1 MLNSSVLVQKQ
12 YPVSNT
18 PDIISSAMQA
28 LHNIH
33 TLDGSI
39 TRGMRGITRAFKWA
53 DSLLAFSF
61 RCFHVTDVGCWRWG
75 FTAKRM
81 CRKRTK
87 GTTFIVSHVSAHAD
101 LDGSPAH
108 FISVVGLI
116 AATVFLLHWKEKH
129 YWAGCWFSSS
139 CLMGCTSVKG
149 LTHSDYFVAITHRL
163 RADWNIGDHWGLFIK
178 SRRPQEKICC
188 CAIKLRS
195 EVLQAGQRMRPA
207 PFKAS
212 WDLCPIQAFTRITG

>member
-61 RCFHVTDVGCWRWG
+61 RCFHATDVGCWRWG

-87 GTTFIVSHVSAHAD
+87 RH
-101 LDGSPAH
+101 H
-108 FISVVGLI
+108 FHSVACIG
-116 AATVFLLHWKEKH
+116 ACRFGGE
-129 YWAGCWFSSS
+129 SSS
-139 CLMGCTSVKG
+139 FYQCRWFDSCHWFFCFIEKRNTAELLVSVRQLLPDG
-149 LTHSDYFVAITHRL
+149 MRL
-163 RADWNIGDHWGLFIK
+163 SQRSHTLGLFCGNNTSPPCRLEHWRPLRFIYKIK
-178 SRRPQEKICC
+178 E
-188 CAIKLRS
+188 
-195 EVLQAGQRMRPA
+195 
-207 PFKAS
+207 AS
-212 WDLCPIQAFTRITG
+212 GKDLLLCN